1 MHVSFDE
8 FIINCVHIKKQ
19 INGLHIPIKKIY
31 NYDFSGFFLCNVTAR
46 QKKAEINMEIMIGI
60 WYFLF
65 EDNLKQFQKI
75 LYLL

>member
-8 FIINCVHIKKQ
+8 FIITFAHVKKQ
-19 INGLHIPIKKIY
+19 INGLYVPINIFY
-31 NYDFSGFFLCNVTAR
+31 NLIFRKCFLCNITTL
-46 QKKAEINMEIMIGI
+46 KKTLEINMEIMIGI

>member
-31 NYDFSGFFLCNVTAR
+31 NYDFSGFFLCNFTAR

-65 EDNLKQFQKI
+65 EDSLKQFLNI
-75 LYLL
+75 LQLL